1 MDFFKN
7 IILKKE
13 IFGNNKL
20 IEDTTSLH
28 IAFGIDANFTIGTG
42 VLIYSILQ
50 HNNNNMVFHIFT
62 DSIYPE
68 DVSRFK
74 ELTYK
79 ANNISIIIY
88 YVNPNKFSTL
98 PIFFTWSQAMYYRY
112 IISKLLYNIT
122 DNILY
127 LDSDILCLNSFE
139 NLFHQNFS
147 SNIAGVVSDHDSMLN
162 YAQKAFNLNSN
173 YYFNSGFLIINLIN
187 WEKNNISDKAISL
200 LLNKNNF
207 KYYDQ
212 DVLNLLLANK
222 TLLLEKKYNTIYH
235 LADMN
240 TPFSNDTIFLHYS
253 GSVKP
258 WQAWGQYHFLTPL
271 WLKYKNNSPWK
282 DVPIFQPK
290 TYKQAKFMT
299 RMSYRNKK
307 FIKSIY
313 WYIKYSFWKIKSK
326 LKV

>member
-13 IFGNNKL
+13 TLGNNKL
-20 IEDTTSLH
+20 IEDTTSIH

-68 DVSRFK
+68 DISRFK

-98 PIFFTWSQAMYYRY
+98 PIFFTGSQAMYYRF

-240 TPFSNDTIFLHYS
+240 TPISNDTIFLHYS

-258 WQAWGQYHFLTPL
+258 WQSWGQYHFLTPL

-282 DVPIFQPK
+282 NVPILQPQ

>member
-13 IFGNNKL
+13 TLGNNKL
-20 IEDTTSLH
+20 IEDTTSIH

-50 HNNNNMVFHIFT
+50 HNNNNIVFHIFT

-68 DVSRFK
+68 DISRFK

-98 PIFFTWSQAMYYRY
+98 PIFFTWSQAMYYRF

-122 DNILY
+122 DNVLY

-139 NLFHQNFS
+139 NLFYQKISF
-147 SNIAGVVSDHDSMLN
+147 NIAGVVSDHSSMLT
-162 YAQKAFNLNSN
+162 YAQKAFKLNSN

-200 LLNKNNF
+200 LLDKNNF

-258 WQAWGQYHFLTPL
+258 WQAWGQYHFLTLL

-282 DVPIFQPK
+282 DVPILQPK
-290 TYKQAKFMT
+290 TYKQAKFMA

-326 LKV
+326 LKA

>member
-13 IFGNNKL
+13 TLGNNKL
-20 IEDTTSLH
+20 IEDTTSIH

-50 HNNNNMVFHIFT
+50 HNNNNIVFHIFT

-68 DVSRFK
+68 DISRFK

-88 YVNPNKFSTL
+88 YVNPNKFSIL
-98 PIFFTWSQAMYYRY
+98 PIFFTWSQAMYYRF

-173 YYFNSGFLIINLIN
+173 YYFNSGFLIINLTN

-240 TPFSNDTIFLHYS
+240 TPISNDTIFLHYS

>member
-13 IFGNNKL
+13 TLGNNKL
-20 IEDTTSLH
+20 IEDTTSIH

-68 DVSRFK
+68 DISRFK

-98 PIFFTWSQAMYYRY
+98 PIFFTWSQVMYYRF

-240 TPFSNDTIFLHYS
+240 TPISNDTIFLHYS

-258 WQAWGQYHFLTPL
+258 WQSWGQYHFLTPL

-282 DVPIFQPK
+282 NVPILQPQ

>member
-13 IFGNNKL
+13 ILGNNKI
-20 IEDTTSLH
+20 IEDTSSLH
-28 IAFGIDANFTIGTG
+28 FAFGIDANFTIGTG

-68 DVSRFK
+68 DISRFK

-79 ANNISIIIY
+79 VTNISIVIY
-88 YVNPNKFSTL
+88 YVNSNNFSNL
-98 PIFFTWSQAMYYRY
+98 PIFFTWSQAMYYRF

-122 DNILY
+122 DNVLY

-139 NLFHQNFS
+139 NLFYQNFS
-147 SNIAGVVSDHDSMLN
+147 PNIAGVVSDHDSMLN

-173 YYFNSGFLIINLIN
+173 YYFNSGFLIINLTN

-240 TPFSNDTIFLHYS
+240 TPISNDTIFLHYS

>member
-13 IFGNNKL
+13 ILGNNKL
-20 IEDTTSLH
+20 IENTTSLH
-28 IAFGIDANFTIGTG
+28 VAFGIDANFTIGTG

-68 DVSRFK
+68 DVSRLK
-74 ELTYK
+74 KLTSTTH
-79 ANNISIIIY
+79 NIAIIIY
-88 YVNPNKFSTL
+88 YVNPINFSQLSTSF
-98 PIFFTWSQAMYYRY
+98 IWSQATYYRFL
-112 IISKLLYNIT
+112 INTSLNNIT
-122 DNILY
+122 DKILY
-127 LDSDILCLNSFE
+127 LDSDILCINSFKNLFQLDFKKNILMAVSDFPEMLSYAKKYLTLNSKFYF
-139 NLFHQNFS
+139 N
-147 SNIAGVVSDHDSMLN
+147 AGVLLI
-162 YAQKAFNLNSN
+162 NLN
-173 YYFNSGFLIINLIN
+173 N
-187 WEKNNISDKAISL
+187 WSYNNISNKAIELSL
-200 LLNKNNF
+200 KNNF

-240 TPFSNDTIFLHYS
+240 TPISNDTIFLHYS

-258 WQAWGQYHFLTPL
+258 WQSWGQYHFLTPL

-282 DVPIFQPK
+282 DVPILQPK
-290 TYKQAKFMT
+290 TYKQAKFMA

-307 FIKSIY
+307 YNKALH
-313 WYIKYSFWKIKSK
+313 WYIKYIFWKIFK
-326 LKV
+326 

>member
-88 YVNPNKFSTL
+88 YL
-98 PIFFTWSQAMYYRY
+98 LGFT
-112 IISKLLYNIT
+112 
-122 DNILY
+122 
-127 LDSDILCLNSFE
+127 
-139 NLFHQNFS
+139 
-147 SNIAGVVSDHDSMLN
+147 
-162 YAQKAFNLNSN
+162 
-173 YYFNSGFLIINLIN
+173 
-187 WEKNNISDKAISL
+187 
-200 LLNKNNF
+200 
-207 KYYDQ
+207 
-212 DVLNLLLANK
+212 
-222 TLLLEKKYNTIYH
+222 
-235 LADMN
+235 
-240 TPFSNDTIFLHYS
+240 
-253 GSVKP
+253 
-258 WQAWGQYHFLTPL
+258 
-271 WLKYKNNSPWK
+271 
-282 DVPIFQPK
+282 
-290 TYKQAKFMT
+290 
-299 RMSYRNKK
+299 
-307 FIKSIY
+307 
-313 WYIKYSFWKIKSK
+313 
-326 LKV
+326 

>member
-13 IFGNNKL
+13 ILGNNKL
-20 IEDTTSLH
+20 IEDTTSIH

-50 HNNNNMVFHIFT
+50 HNNNNIVFHIFT

-68 DVSRFK
+68 DISRFK

-88 YVNPNKFSTL
+88 YVNSNKFSTL
-98 PIFFTWSQAMYYRY
+98 PIFFTWSQSMYYRF

-240 TPFSNDTIFLHYS
+240 TPISNDTIFLHYS

-258 WQAWGQYHFLTPL
+258 WQSWGQYHFLTPL

-282 DVPIFQPK
+282 NVPILQPQ

>member
-1 MDFFKN
+1 MNFFKN

-13 IFGNNKL
+13 ILGNNKI
-20 IEDTTSLH
+20 IEDTSSLH
-28 IAFGIDANFTIGTG
+28 FAFGIDANFTIGTG

-68 DVSRFK
+68 DISRFK

-79 ANNISIIIY
+79 VTNISIVIY
-88 YVNPNKFSTL
+88 YVNSNNFSNL
-98 PIFFTWSQAMYYRY
+98 PIFFTWSQAMYYRF

-122 DNILY
+122 DNVLY

-139 NLFHQNFS
+139 NLFYQNFS
-147 SNIAGVVSDHDSMLN
+147 PNIAGVVSDHDSMLN

-173 YYFNSGFLIINLIN
+173 YYFNSGFLIINLTN

-240 TPFSNDTIFLHYS
+240 TPISNDTIFLHYS

-258 WQAWGQYHFLTPL
+258 WQSWGQYHFLTPL

-282 DVPIFQPK
+282 DVPILQPK
-290 TYKQAKFMT
+290 TYKQAKFMA

-307 FIKSIY
+307 Y
-313 WYIKYSFWKIKSK
+313 NQALHWYIKYIFWKIFK
-326 LKV
+326 

>member
-13 IFGNNKL
+13 ILGNNKL
-20 IEDTTSLH
+20 IEDTTSIH

-50 HNNNNMVFHIFT
+50 HNNNNIVFHIFT

-68 DVSRFK
+68 DISRFK
-74 ELTYK
+74 ELTYT

-88 YVNPNKFSTL
+88 YVNSNKFSTL
-98 PIFFTWSQAMYYRY
+98 PIFFTWSQAMYYRF

-240 TPFSNDTIFLHYS
+240 TPISNDTIFLHYS

-258 WQAWGQYHFLTPL
+258 WQSWGQYHFLTPL

-282 DVPIFQPK
+282 NVPILQPQ

>member
-1 MDFFKN
+1 MNFFKN

-13 IFGNNKL
+13 ILGNNKI
-20 IEDTTSLH
+20 IEDTSSLH
-28 IAFGIDANFTIGTG
+28 FAFGIDANFTIGTG

-68 DVSRFK
+68 DISRFK
-74 ELTYK
+74 ESTYK
-79 ANNISIIIY
+79 VTNISIVIY
-88 YVNPNKFSTL
+88 YVNSNNFSNL
-98 PIFFTWSQAMYYRY
+98 PIFFTWSQAMYYRF

-122 DNILY
+122 DNVLY

-139 NLFHQNFS
+139 NLFYQNFS
-147 SNIAGVVSDHDSMLN
+147 PNIAGVVSDHDSMLN

-173 YYFNSGFLIINLIN
+173 YYFNSGFLIINLTN

-240 TPFSNDTIFLHYS
+240 TPISNDTIFLHYS

>member
-1 MDFFKN
+1 
-7 IILKKE
+7 
-13 IFGNNKL
+13 
-20 IEDTTSLH
+20 
-28 IAFGIDANFTIGTG
+28 
-42 VLIYSILQ
+42 
-50 HNNNNMVFHIFT
+50 MVFHIFT

-68 DVSRFK
+68 DISRFK

-98 PIFFTWSQAMYYRY
+98 PIFFTWSQAMYYRF

-240 TPFSNDTIFLHYS
+240 TPISNDTIFLHYS

-258 WQAWGQYHFLTPL
+258 WQSWGQYHFLTPL

-282 DVPIFQPK
+282 NVPILQPQ

>member
-1 MDFFKN
+1 MNFFKN

-13 IFGNNKL
+13 ILGNNKI
-20 IEDTTSLH
+20 IEDTSSLH
-28 IAFGIDANFTIGTG
+28 FAFGIDANFTIGTG

-68 DVSRFK
+68 DISRFK

-79 ANNISIIIY
+79 VTNISIVIY
-88 YVNPNKFSTL
+88 YVNSNNFSNL
-98 PIFFTWSQAMYYRY
+98 PIFFTWSQAMYYRF

-122 DNILY
+122 DNVLY

-139 NLFHQNFS
+139 NLFYQNFS
-147 SNIAGVVSDHDSMLN
+147 PNIAGVVSDHDSMLN

-173 YYFNSGFLIINLIN
+173 YYFNSGFLIINLTN

-240 TPFSNDTIFLHYS
+240 TPISNDTIFLHYS

-258 WQAWGQYHFLTPL
+258 WQSWGQYHFLTSL

-282 DVPIFQPK
+282 DIPILQPK
-290 TYKQAKFMT
+290 TYKQAKFMA

-307 FIKSIY
+307 YNKALH
-313 WYIKYSFWKIKSK
+313 WYIKYIFWKIFK
-326 LKV
+326 